1 MAIYRWQGKT
11 RSGQER
17 SGEMEVANRDIAV
30 ATLRRQGMVD
40 VKVKKKPVEI
50 VIFPEKVVEKDITI
64 FFRQLSTMINAGLPL
79 VQCFELA
86 ERGAEKKAMEK
97 LLKDVRD
104 GLESGAPLGET
115 MRRFPKNFDRLT
127 CSLIEAG
134 EQGGILDTILLRL
147 CTYKE
152 KALSLKAKIK
162 SAMVYPAAII
172 IVSFIVTS
180 ILMIFVIPVFGEI
193 FSSFGADLPGPTK
206 VTMAISDAF
215 VAYWY
220 VVLGAP
226 IALVFGVRYLY
237 QTPQGRYQIDKLLLN
252 LPVLGD
258 VLRKGA
264 VARFC
269 RTFSTL
275 AAAGVP
281 ILEAMDTVA
290 ETEGNVIIDE
300 GPRRMSGDSLEW
312 DLRTRTGKIT
322 NGKAFVDPGYYF
334 TGDTIAKVGPDE
346 YIISDGIFTSCDD
359 EDKPPWSL
367 ALTKASITV
376 GGYARIRNARMRFG
390 NIPAMYFPY
399 ILWPTKTERSSG
411 LLIPKPGYSNRRGGY
426 LGLAYFKTLG
436 RSADATFFLDLYSK
450 QYYGFGTE
458 FRYQASEHSSGSFSG
473 FLLNEPS
480 SLKDNDEDGIFA
492 FFDPRNYIP
501 GVTRNRWRIRYDH
514 QSDNLWGGW
523 RGILHLEEYSD
534 LDFQQEYERD
544 VSRQTRAEIF
554 SVAHLSR
561 SFGNHSLN
569 FQVDQREIIRRS
581 KGTGTSDVRRQLP
594 EVEYRLRNNKL
605 GKLPVY
611 LSVLSSVSSFEIDLE
626 TVSEGSGADAK
637 IQESNFGYQRADLLP
652 EISIPLSRL
661 PWLSAELKLGQR
673 ITWYSDSLNGAD
685 ILNDDGE
692 VIAAART
699 DFTGDSLLRTFPT
712 ASLELIGPS
721 FSRIYEREGGKK
733 KKGKLKHI
741 IEPRIQY
748 AYVDGAMN
756 ATSNGDDP
764 SDQDRIFFFDE
775 VDSLF
780 SVNGLLFTLTNRLLA
795 KPPPDED
802 GNEGSAF
809 EIASLSF
816 SQGLSLDDD
825 LPGQAGTLNEML
837 ETRSAGPISGL
848 FRFNPNPETSF
859 KLETRYST
867 LFGQVENFSLSG
879 GSKIGNH
886 GFGVSWFTRFNLTDD
901 VTKPRRRSDQLRFS
915 TSFSLLPERLYL
927 DSGVSYDLLAKE
939 LLQQRHFIRFIGS
952 CYSLE
957 LEYRESKLRGGLSNP
972 LRDTDRDYRFSF
984 TLKNVGT
991 FLDLTGRL
999 GSS

>member
-1 MAIYRWQGKT
+1 MI
-11 RSGQER
+11 RSLFVTPLLLFGLLA
-17 SGEMEVANRDIAV
+17 G
-30 ATLRRQGMVD
+30 
-40 VKVKKKPVEI
+40 
-50 VIFPEKVVEKDITI
+50 
-64 FFRQLSTMINAGLPL
+64 GLPL
-79 VQCFELA
+79 QAQQSARTDAA
-86 ERGAEKKAMEK
+86 EEDVAADTSDRTSFDIK
-97 LLKDVRD
+97 L
-104 GLESGAPLGET
+104 
-115 MRRFPKNFDRLT
+115 
-127 CSLIEAG
+127 
-134 EQGGILDTILLRL
+134 EQGGQIEGSAGQFQYQAGEYFLATEGLRL
-147 CTYKE
+147 KY
-152 KALSLKAKIK
+152 
-162 SAMVYPAAII
+162 
-172 IVSFIVTS
+172 
-180 ILMIFVIPVFGEI
+180 G
-193 FSSFGADLPGPTK
+193 DTK
-206 VTMAISDAF
+206 VQADRAR
-215 VAYWY
+215 YD
-220 VVLGAP
+220 
-226 IALVFGVRYLY
+226 IA
-237 QTPQGRYQIDKLLLN
+237 THLLT
-252 LPVLGD
+252 
-258 VLRKGA
+258 A
-264 VARFC
+264 
-269 RTFSTL
+269 
-275 AAAGVP
+275 
-281 ILEAMDTVA
+281 
-290 ETEGNVIIDE
+290 EGNVIIDE

-312 DLRTRTGKIT
+312 DLETRTGKIT

-346 YIISDGIFTSCDD
+346 YLITDGVFTSCDD

-399 ILWPTKTERSSG
+399 ILWPAKTERSSG
-411 LLIPKPGYSNRRGGY
+411 MLIPKPGYSNRRGGY

-450 QYYGFGTE
+450 QFYGFGAE
-458 FRYQASEHSSGSFSG
+458 YRYRFSEDSSGSFSG
-473 FLLNEPS
+473 YLLNEPS
-480 SLKDNDEDGIFA
+480 GLEGLEEDGIFA
-492 FFDPRNYIP
+492 FFDPRNYEP

-514 QSDNLWGGW
+514 QSNNLWGGW
-523 RGILHLEEYSD
+523 RGILHFEDYSD

-544 VSRQTRAEIF
+544 VSRQTRAEVY
-554 SVAHLSR
+554 SVGHLSR

-569 FQVDQREIIRRS
+569 FQVDQREIIRPTS
-581 KGTGTSDVRRQLP
+581 GTGTLDVRRQLP

-605 GKLPVY
+605 GKLPIY

-626 TVSEGSGADAK
+626 VLTDGSGREAK
-637 IQESNFGYQRADLLP
+637 FEEFNYAYQRADLLP

-673 ITWYSDSLNGAD
+673 FTWYSDSLNGAD
-685 ILNDDGE
+685 ILDDDGE
-692 VIAAART
+692 VVDAART
-699 DFTGDSLLRTFPT
+699 KFTGDSLVRTFPT

-721 FSRIYEREGGKK
+721 FSRIYDREGGKK

-748 AYVDGAMN
+748 AFVDGSMN
-756 ATSNGDDP
+756 ATDGGDGP
-764 SDQDRIFFFDE
+764 SDQDRIFLFDE
-775 VDSLF
+775 VDPLF
-780 SVNGLLFTLTNRLLA
+780 SVNGLFFTLTNRILA

-816 SQGLSLDDD
+816 SQGVSLDDD
-825 LPGQAGTLNEML
+825 LPGQRGTLDGMPA
-837 ETRSAGPISGL
+837 TRSAGPINGL

-867 LFGQVENFSLSG
+867 LFSQVENFSLSG

-886 GFGVSWFTRFNLTDD
+886 GFGVSWFTRFRLTDNEE
-901 VTKPRRRSDQLRFS
+901 VKRRRSDQLRFS

-939 LLQQRHFIRFIGS
+939 LLQQRHFIRYIGS

-957 LEYRESKLRGGLSNP
+957 LEYRESKLRQGGVNSP
-972 LRDTDRDYRFSF
+972 QRDTDRDYRFSF